1 MKCIGAQK
9 RVNDAKLA
17 RLGFVR
23 RALTRKTYMAS
34 NVLLCSHYWRLFG
47 LSSSTTGGVPILVMR
62 EGANRS
68 RGREAQHNN
77 IMAAKVVAESVR
89 SALGP
94 KGMDKMLV
102 DSFGDVTITSDGR
115 TILDEMDVQ
124 HPAAKML
131 VEVAKTQDK
140 EAGDGT
146 TSAVIIAGELLS
158 RAEELIDKNIHPT
171 VIIDGYRKAADKAL
185 VTLEKIAI
193 PIDLKSTEYLKK
205 AASTSMG
212 SKLVAEY
219 KDYLADLAVK
229 AMMAVVEKQAD
240 GTFRADVDDVK
251 VEKKTGE
258 SLKETSLISGIVLDK
273 EIVHSGMPKRL
284 EKAKIAL
291 LDASLE
297 NEKPE
302 MDAKISIESPEQ
314 IEAFLNQE
322 ETMLKDMVEKVLATG
337 TNVVICQKGID
348 DMAQHFL
355 ARKGVIAIRRAKKS
369 DMEKLARATGA
380 KIISSIDALA
390 ASDLGYAA
398 LVEERKTGD
407 DKMTYIEGCK
417 NPKSVTLLIRGG
429 TQRMIAEAERSIH
442 DGLCVVKDL
451 IEDPRIVAGGSA
463 PEMEMAN
470 VIKKY
475 AQTVQG
481 REQLAI
487 TIFAE
492 SLEAIATTLAENAG
506 LDTVDILSELR
517 TRHQKGETWAG
528 IDVLAGK
535 VEDMTKINVYEP
547 LAVKKQIIKSA
558 NEAASMILKI
568 DDVIA
573 SQKMKSPPMPP
584 GGGMPGGMGGMG
596 GMSGGMM

>member
-1 MKCIGAQK
+1 M
-9 RVNDAKLA
+9 
-17 RLGFVR
+17 
-23 RALTRKTYMAS
+23 
-34 NVLLCSHYWRLFG
+34 
-47 LSSSTTGGVPILVMR
+47 SSSQTGGVPLLVLK
-62 EGANRS
+62 EGSNRS

-77 IMAAKVVAESVR
+77 IMATKVIAESIR
-89 SALGP
+89 SSLGP

-115 TILDEMDVQ
+115 TILDEMDIQ

-146 TSAVIIAGELLS
+146 TSAVIIAGELLN

-171 VIIDGYRKAADKAL
+171 VIIDGYKKAADKAL
-185 VTLEKIAI
+185 ETLEKIAV
-193 PIDLKSTEYLKK
+193 PVDLKSEVYLKK
-205 AASTSMG
+205 AASTAMA
-212 SKLVAEY
+212 SKIVAEY

-229 AMMAVVEKQAD
+229 AMLAVAEKQGD
-240 GTFRADVDDVK
+240 NTYRADVDDVK

-258 SLKETSLISGIVLDK
+258 SLKDTSLISGIVLDK
-273 EIVHSGMPKRL
+273 EIVHSGMPKRV

-291 LDASLE
+291 LDSSLE

-302 MDAKISIESPEQ
+302 MDAKINIESPDQ
-314 IEAFLNQE
+314 IEAFLKQE
-322 ETMLKDMVEKVLATG
+322 EIMLKGMVEKVFSSGA
-337 TNVVICQKGID
+337 NVVVCQKGID

-369 DMEKLARATGA
+369 DMEKLSRATGA
-380 KIISSIDALA
+380 KIVSNIDTLT

-398 LVEERKTGD
+398 LVEERRTGD

-429 TQRMIAEAERSIH
+429 TQRMTAEAERSIH
-442 DGLCVVKDL
+442 DALCVVKDL
-451 IEDPRIVAGGSA
+451 IEEPKIVAGGSA

-470 VIKKY
+470 VLKKY
-475 AQTVQG
+475 AQTVKG

-487 TIFAE
+487 KIFAE
-492 SLEAIATTLAENAG
+492 SLEVIGTTLAENAG
-506 LDTVDILSELR
+506 ANPVDILSELR
-517 TRHQKGETWAG
+517 TRHEKGQTWAG
-528 IDVLAGK
+528 INVLAGK
-535 VEDMTKINVYEP
+535 VEDMTKMNVYEP

-558 NEAASMILKI
+558 NEASSLILKI

-573 SQKMKSPPMPP
+573 SAKMKTPPMPP

-596 GMSGGMM
+596 GMGGYPGGEY